1 MALSGYDALRIKLLE
16 IPDAVRERGEELA
29 NGLQLRQPQVTN
41 YAIAASVRAEYWF
54 NVSLRW
60 EDDRPRA
67 VLYCSCPVGKDGR
80 GCQHE
85 WALARHFVRA
95 GILPPTILPIEDATT
110 LTAPLGPSSWW
121 RHALPAVFDQWA
133 AEDRGKPEQ
142 PTTRRR
148 TTPDETQL
156 VYLIDPSSESGKRQ
170 QISVIVAVEKRRQ
183 RDGEWGAP
191 KAISVSSEAWETAAN
206 AEDRIIAQ
214 LLVGARPANE
224 FQPVVPTSARPSARF
239 VLADSSLNVTLRRIC
254 ATMRARVRYSA
265 QDAYQPLRW
274 NDSEPWMLDL
284 ACVREAATDDIEQ
297 WRLAGRLVR
306 GVDLHFDDDGNVVP
320 DPDAPRSHLIDRDAA
335 HDAASEHAHEGDGDA
350 EHAESTT
357 ASYGAN
363 GGNGVGDHPVL
374 ALSDVVVRGSYCLIG
389 GSVEPLAPGTDTRFL
404 EYLRTAPAIVAA
416 SHEIPALIDSLMQ
429 LPAHLRV
436 RWPSG
441 IVIDERI
448 GQPVP
453 TLSIVVAPTAV
464 GAYATASVNLQFAYG
479 TRLLSVTGGRDRF
492 FEHDTRTLTHRDR
505 EAESRALMLLEE
517 QGAQRTRW
525 TAANMPSHEIA
536 VTRAVVLALAMNQ
549 VGWNVTLDGASLRT
563 DVQTFVRMSSGID
576 WFELDAGVEFS
587 DGQTVPLSALR
598 AARAEGIRMLTME
611 DGSLLGVPFEW
622 IDEMEPVVQLG
633 EKQGKNYRFRA
644 TQAALVDALLASAQ
658 TVDVE
663 VMIERIRHELR
674 SFTEVESV
682 EPPESF
688 VGMLRPYQK
697 LGLGWMQLLQRCGLG
712 GVLAD
717 DMGLGK
723 TVQVLALLD
732 GQRQLGQGASL
743 LVVPNS
749 LVFNWQRE
757 AERFTPGLR
766 VGIHFGASREKVA
779 PKFDDLD
786 LVITTYGTLRR
797 DVTKLATVFFDYIIL
812 DEAQAIK
819 NASAD
824 VTRAVRALRGTHR
837 LALSGTP
844 VENHLGE
851 LWSLFEFLNPGLLG
865 AAPAFRRLLSA
876 PATMSTAV
884 RGPLAPDAQAIAAVA
899 QALRP
904 FMMRRTKAQVATDL
918 PPRTER
924 TLYVELEGD
933 ERASY
938 DALLARIRNDLNAT
952 IDKVGMGRAKMQVL
966 EALLRLRQAASHR
979 GLTDDTKLDAESAKL
994 DALVDELKEVIEG
1007 GHKALVFSQFTSLL
1021 AIVKRR
1027 LDQAGI
1033 VYEYLDGKTRDREA
1047 KVDRFQNDTECP
1059 VFLISLKAGGT
1070 GLNLTAAEYVFL
1082 LDPWWNPATEAQAID
1097 RAHRIGQN
1105 RHVIATRLVAKDTVE
1120 ERILELQAG
1129 KRALAD
1135 AILGGDSGPIAGLG
1149 REELEQLLR

>member
-1 MALSGYDALRIKLLE
+1 MPLSGYDALRIKLHE
-16 IPDAVRERGEELA
+16 VPDAIRERGELLA

-41 YAIAASVRAEYWF
+41 HAIAASVRGDYWY
-54 NVSLRW
+54 NVSVRW

-67 VLYCSCPVGKDGR
+67 VLYCSCPDGR
-80 GCQHE
+80 DGECCKHV

-95 GILPPTILPIEDATT
+95 GILPATIMPVEDATT
-110 LTAPLGPSSWW
+110 LTSPLGPASWW
-121 RHALPAVFDQWA
+121 RHALPAVFEQWA
-133 AEDRGKPEQ
+133 AEDRTRPIGPAQ
-142 PTTRRR
+142 RRR
-148 TTPDETQL
+148 TVPDETRI
-156 VYLIDPSSESGKRQ
+156 VYLVDPNSESAKRQ
-170 QISVIVAVEKRRQ
+170 TVSVVVATEKRRQ
-183 RDGEWGAP
+183 RDGEWGAA
-191 KAISVSSEAWETAAN
+191 KAISVGSEGWELAATE
-206 AEDRIIAQ
+206 ADRTIAQ
-214 LLVGARPANE
+214 LLLGARPANE
-224 FQPVVPTSARPSARF
+224 FIPITSSVARPSSRF
-239 VLADSSLNVTLRRIC
+239 VLADASLGVTLRRIC
-254 ATMRARVRYSA
+254 ETSRARVRYA
-265 QDAYQPLRW
+265 TDQLWQPLSW
-274 NDSEPWMLDL
+274 SASEPWSLDL
-284 ACVREAATDDIEQ
+284 ACVREAADGEIEQ
-297 WRLAGRLVR
+297 WRFIGRLVH
-306 GVDLHFDDDGNVVP
+306 GVDLPFEGENGDELFLEDSSADNHDG
-320 DPDAPRSHLIDRDAA
+320 
-335 HDAASEHAHEGDGDA
+335 E
-350 EHAESTT
+350 
-357 ASYGAN
+357 
-363 GGNGVGDHPVL
+363 
-374 ALSDVVVRGSYCLIG
+374 ALSGDSRGREVRALADVVVRGTACFMD
-389 GSVEPLAPGTDTRFL
+389 GSVETLAPGTDVRFL
-404 EYLRTAPAIVAA
+404 AYLKTAPPIVAA
-416 SHEIPALIDSLMQ
+416 PHEIPALIDSLMQ
-429 LPAHLRV
+429 LPANMRV
-436 RWPSG
+436 RWPAG
-441 IVIDERI
+441 IVIAERI
-448 GQPVP
+448 GTPVP
-453 TLSIVVAPTAV
+453 HLSIVVAPTAV

-479 TRLLSVTGGRDRF
+479 SRIMPAASGRDRF

-505 EAESRALMLLEE
+505 ESESRALALLEE
-517 QGAQRTRW
+517 QGAQKTRW
-525 TAANMPSHEIA
+525 NAPNMPSHEIP
-536 VTRAVVLALAMNQ
+536 VTRAVLLALSMNQ
-549 VGWNVTLDGASLRT
+549 AGWQVTLDGASVRT

-576 WFELDAGVEFS
+576 WFELDAGIEFA

-598 AARAEGIRMLTME
+598 AARADGVRMLTLE

-622 IDEMEPVVQLG
+622 IDEMEPVIALG
-633 EKQGKNYRFRA
+633 ERQGKNYRFRT

-674 SFTEVESV
+674 SFSEVESV
-682 EPPESF
+682 DPPDTF
-688 VGMLRPYQK
+688 VGTLRPYQRT
-697 LGLGWMQLLQRCGLG
+697 GLGWMQLLQRCGLG

-732 GQRQLGQGASL
+732 GQRQLGLGASL

-766 VGIHFGASREKVA
+766 VGIHFGAAREKLA
-779 PKFDDLD
+779 PRFDDLD

-797 DVTKLATVFFDYIIL
+797 DVTKLATVYFDYIIL

-819 NASAD
+819 NSSAD
-824 VTRAVRALRGTHR
+824 VTRAVRALRGTNR

-865 AAPAFRRLLSA
+865 AAPAFRRLLAS
-876 PATMSTAV
+876 PSTMSTAV
-884 RGPLAPDAQAIAAVA
+884 RGPTAPDAKAIAAVA

-904 FMMRRTKAQVATDL
+904 FMMRRTKSQVATDL
-918 PPRTER
+918 PARTER
-924 TLYVELEGD
+924 TLYVELEGE

-938 DALLARIRNDLNAT
+938 DALLRRIRNDLNET
-952 IDKVGMGRAKMQVL
+952 IDKVGMGKAKMQVL

-979 GLTDDTKLDAESAKL
+979 GLTDETQLDSESAKL
-994 DALVDELKEVIEG
+994 DALVDELQEVIEG

-1027 LDQAGI
+1027 LDAAGI

-1047 KVDRFQNDTECP
+1047 RVDRFQNDTECP

-1097 RAHRIGQN
+1097 RAHRIGQS

-1135 AILGGDSGPIAGLG
+1135 AILGGEAGPMAGLG

>member
-1 MALSGYDALRIKLLE
+1 MSLSGYDALRIKLHE
-16 IPDAVRERGEELA
+16 VPDAIRERGELLA

-41 YAIAASVRAEYWF
+41 HAIAASVHGGYWY
-54 NVSLRW
+54 NVSVRW

-67 VLYCSCPVGKDGR
+67 VLYCSCPDGR
-80 GCQHE
+80 DGECCKHI

-95 GILPPTILPIEDATT
+95 GILPATIMPLEDATT
-110 LTAPLGPSSWW
+110 LISPLGPASWW
-121 RHALPAVFDQWA
+121 RHALPAVFEQWSA
-133 AEDRGKPEQ
+133 DDRIRPVVQ
-142 PTTRRR
+142 PPRRR
-148 TTPDETQL
+148 TEPDETRI
-156 VYLIDPSSESGKRQ
+156 VYLVDPNSESGKKQ
-170 QISVIVAVEKRRQ
+170 TVSVVVAAEKRRQ
-183 RDGEWGAP
+183 RDGEWGAA
-191 KAISVSSEAWETAAN
+191 KAISVASEGWDAAAN
-206 AEDRIIAQ
+206 ADDRIIAQ
-214 LLVGARPANE
+214 LLLGARPANE
-224 FQPVVPTSARPSARF
+224 FIPITASVARPSSRF
-239 VLADSSLNVTLRRIC
+239 VLSDPSLGVTLRRIC
-254 ATMRARVRYSA
+254 ETLRARVRYSA
-265 QDAYQPLRW
+265 EELWQPLSW
-274 NDSEPWMLDL
+274 SVGEPWSLDL
-284 ACVREAATDDIEQ
+284 ACVREAADSEIEQ
-297 WRLAGRLVR
+297 WRFIGRLVHGAELGFEGENGDEMFIEDSSDHSLNTDSR
-306 GVDLHFDDDGNVVP
+306 GREVR
-320 DPDAPRSHLIDRDAA
+320 A
-335 HDAASEHAHEGDGDA
+335 
-350 EHAESTT
+350 
-357 ASYGAN
+357 
-363 GGNGVGDHPVL
+363 L
-374 ALSDVVVRGSYCLIG
+374 ADVVVRGTYAFIG
-389 GSVEPLAPGTDTRFL
+389 GGVETLTAGTDTRFL
-404 EYLRTAPAIVAA
+404 DYLKLAPPIVAA
-416 SHEIPALIDSLMQ
+416 PHEIPALIDSLMQ
-429 LPAHLRV
+429 LPANMRV
-436 RWPSG
+436 RWPAG
-441 IVIDERI
+441 IVIAERI
-448 GQPVP
+448 GTPIP
-453 TLSIVVAPTAV
+453 HLSIVVAPTAV

-479 TRLLSVTGGRDRF
+479 SRLLPAGGGRDRF

-505 EAESRALMLLEE
+505 EGESRALALLEE

-525 TAANMPSHEIA
+525 NAPAMPSHEVP
-536 VTRAVVLALAMNQ
+536 VTRAVMLALAMNQ
-549 VGWNVTLDGASLRT
+549 IGWQVTLDGATLRT

-576 WFELDAGVEFS
+576 WFDLDAGIEFA

-598 AARAEGIRMLTME
+598 AARAEGVRMMTLE

-622 IDEMEPVVQLG
+622 IDEMEPVIALG
-633 EKQGKNYRFRA
+633 ERQGKNYRFRS
-644 TQAALVDALLASAQ
+644 TQAALVDALLANAQ

-674 SFTEVESV
+674 SFSEVESV
-682 EPPESF
+682 DPPETF
-688 VGMLRPYQK
+688 VGTLRPYQR

-732 GQRQLGQGASL
+732 GQRQLGNGASL

-766 VGIHFGASREKVA
+766 VGIHFGATREKVA
-779 PKFDDLD
+779 PRFDDLD

-797 DVTKLATVFFDYIIL
+797 DVTKLATVYFDYIIL

-824 VTRAVRALRGTHR
+824 VTRAVRALRGTNR

-865 AAPAFRRLLSA
+865 AAPAFRRLLAS

-884 RGPLAPDAQAIAAVA
+884 RGPMAPDAQAIAAVA

-918 PPRTER
+918 PARTER
-924 TLYVELEGD
+924 TLYVELEGE

-938 DALLARIRNDLNAT
+938 DALLRRIRNDLNET
-952 IDKVGMGRAKMQVL
+952 IDKVGMGKAKMQVL

-979 GLTDDTKLDAESAKL
+979 GLTDETKLDSESAKL
-994 DALVDELKEVIEG
+994 DALVDELQEVIEG

-1027 LDQAGI
+1027 LDAVGI

-1047 KVDRFQNDTECP
+1047 RVDRFQNDTECP

-1097 RAHRIGQN
+1097 RAHRIGQS

-1135 AILGGDSGPIAGLG
+1135 AILGGEAGPMAGLG

>member
-1 MALSGYDALRIKLLE
+1 MPLSGYDALRIKLHE
-16 IPDAVRERGEELA
+16 VPDSVRERGELLA

-41 YAIAASVRAEYWF
+41 YAIAASVRGDYWY
-54 NVSLRW
+54 NVSIRW

-67 VLYCSCPVGKDGR
+67 VLYCSCPIGRDGD
-80 GCQHE
+80 CCKHI

-95 GILPPTILPIEDATT
+95 GILPPTIMPVEDATT
-110 LTAPLGPSSWW
+110 LTSPLGPAAWW
-121 RHALPAVFDQWA
+121 RHALPAVFEQWA
-133 AEDRGKPEQ
+133 AEDRTQ
-142 PTTRRR
+142 PVVQPPRRR
-148 TTPDETQL
+148 SVPDETRI
-156 VYLIDPSSESGKRQ
+156 VYLVDPNTESGKKQ
-170 QISVIVAVEKRRQ
+170 MVSVVVALEKRRQ
-183 RDGEWGAP
+183 RDGEWGAA
-191 KAISVSSEAWETAAN
+191 KSISVSSEGWEAA
-206 AEDRIIAQ
+206 ADEQDRMIAQ
-214 LLVGARPANE
+214 LLLGARPANE
-224 FQPVVPTSARPSARF
+224 FIPVSSASTRPSARF
-239 VLADSSLNVTLRRIC
+239 ILADASLPVTLRRIC
-254 ATMRARVRYSA
+254 DTDRARIRYTS
-265 QDAYQPLRW
+265 DEAYQPLRW
-274 NDSEPWMLDL
+274 KDDEAWSLDL
-284 ACVREAATDDIEQ
+284 SCVREAAEGEIEQ
-297 WRLAGRLVR
+297 WRFTGRLVR
-306 GVDLHFDDDGNVVP
+306 GLEQTFEGENGDELVIEDEVATAPGL
-320 DPDAPRSHLIDRDAA
+320 DASGR
-335 HDAASEHAHEGDGDA
+335 
-350 EHAESTT
+350 
-357 ASYGAN
+357 
-363 GGNGVGDHPVL
+363 PVRAL
-374 ALSDVVVRGSYCLIG
+374 ADVVVRGAYSLSG
-389 GSVEPLAPGTDTRFL
+389 GTVEPLAPGTDTRFL
-404 EYLRTAPAIVAA
+404 EYLKHAPPIIAA
-416 SHEIPALIDSLMQ
+416 PHEIPALIDSLMQ
-429 LPAHLRV
+429 LPPNMRV
-436 RWPSG
+436 RWPAG
-441 IVIDERI
+441 IVIAERI

-453 TLSIVVAPTAV
+453 QLSIVVAPTAV

-479 TRLLSVTGGRDRF
+479 TRMLPAGAGRDRF

-505 EAESRALMLLEE
+505 EAESQALALLEE

-525 TAANMPSHEIA
+525 NAPNMPSHEIP
-536 VTRAVVLALAMNQ
+536 VTRAMMLALAMNQ
-549 VGWNVTLDGASLRT
+549 AGWQVTLDGATVRA

-576 WFELDAGVEFS
+576 WFDLDAGVEFS
-587 DGQTVPLSALR
+587 DGQVVPLSALR

-622 IDEMEPVVQLG
+622 IDEMEPVIALG
-633 EKQGKNYRFRA
+633 ERQGKNYRFRS

-663 VMIERIRHELR
+663 VMVERIRHELR

-688 VGMLRPYQK
+688 VGTLRPYQK

-732 GQRQLGQGASL
+732 GQRQTGNGASL

-766 VGIHFGASREKVA
+766 VGIHFGASREKLA
-779 PKFDDLD
+779 PKFDDFD

-876 PATMSTAV
+876 PTAMSTAV
-884 RGPLAPDAQAIAAVA
+884 RGPLAPDAKAVAAVA

-918 PPRTER
+918 PARTER
-924 TLYVELEGD
+924 TLYVELEGE

-938 DALLARIRNDLNAT
+938 DALLARVRSDLNAT
-952 IDKVGMGRAKMQVL
+952 IDKVGLGKAKMQVL

-979 GLTDDTKLDAESAKL
+979 GLADVSQIEANSAKL
-994 DALVDELKEVIEG
+994 DALVDELQEVIEG

-1027 LDQAGI
+1027 LDAVGI

-1047 KVDRFQNDTECP
+1047 KVDRFQNDAECP

-1097 RAHRIGQN
+1097 RAHRIGQS

>member
-1 MALSGYDALRIKLLE
+1 MRQLADRVGGTERQSGIVERRVVAEIAGMPLSGYDALRIKLHE
-16 IPDAVRERGEELA
+16 VPDAVRERGELLA

-41 YAIAASVRAEYWF
+41 HAIAASVRGGYWY
-54 NVSLRW
+54 NVSVRW

-67 VLYCSCPVGKDGR
+67 VLYCSCPNGRDGE
-80 GCQHE
+80 CCKHV

-95 GILPPTILPIEDATT
+95 GILPATIMPAEDATT
-110 LTAPLGPSSWW
+110 LTSPLGPASWW
-121 RHALPAVFDQWA
+121 RHALPAVFEQWA
-133 AEDRGKPEQ
+133 TEDRGRPVT
-142 PTTRRR
+142 PLPRRR
-148 TTPDETQL
+148 SAPDETRL
-156 VYLIDPSSESGKRQ
+156 VYLVDPSSESGKRQ
-170 QISVIVAVEKRRQ
+170 MVSVVVAVEKRRQ
-183 RDGEWGAP
+183 RDGEWGAA
-191 KAISVSSEAWETAAN
+191 KAISVSSEAWELAAN
-206 AEDRIIAQ
+206 DEDRVIAQ
-214 LLVGARPANE
+214 LLLGARPAND
-224 FQPVVPTSARPSARF
+224 FVPVSPTNARPSARF
-239 VLADSSLNVTLRRIC
+239 ILPDSALPVTLRRVC
-254 ATMRARVRYSA
+254 ETGRARVRYVA
-265 QDAYQPLRW
+265 QESYLPLRW
-274 NDSEPWMLDL
+274 NDAEPWSLDL
-284 ACVREAATDDIEQ
+284 ACVREAAEGEIEQ
-297 WRLAGRLVR
+297 WRFGGRLVR
-306 GVDLHFDDDGNVVP
+306 SVEPPPDSENGDELPVDDDATY
-320 DPDAPRSHLIDRDAA
+320 DPAVDVRGRPAR
-335 HDAASEHAHEGDGDA
+335 
-350 EHAESTT
+350 T
-357 ASYGAN
+357 
-363 GGNGVGDHPVL
+363 L
-374 ALSDVVVRGSYCLIG
+374 ADVVVRGMYAFHEG
-389 GSVEPLAPGTDTRFL
+389 TVEPLAEGTDTRFL
-404 EYLRTAPAIVAA
+404 EYLRNAPPIVAA
-416 SHEIPALIDSLMQ
+416 PHEIPALIDSLMQ
-429 LPAHLRV
+429 LPANMRV
-436 RWPSG
+436 RWPAG
-441 IVIDERI
+441 IVIAERI
-448 GQPVP
+448 GTPVP
-453 TLSIVVAPTAV
+453 HLSITVAPTAV
-464 GAYATASVNLQFAYG
+464 GAYATASVNMQFAYG
-479 TRLLSVTGGRDRF
+479 ARLLPASGGRDRF

-505 EAESRALMLLEE
+505 EAESRALALLEE
-517 QGAQRTRW
+517 QGAQKTRW
-525 TAANMPSHEIA
+525 NAPNMPSHEIP
-536 VTRAVVLALAMNQ
+536 VTRAVTLALAMNQ
-549 VGWNVTLDGASLRT
+549 QGWQVTLDGATLRT

-576 WFELDAGVEFS
+576 WFDLDAGIEFS
-587 DGQTVPLSALR
+587 DGQTVPLTALR
-598 AARAEGIRMLTME
+598 AARADGVRMLTME
-611 DGSLLGVPFEW
+611 DGSLIGVPFEW
-622 IDEMEPVVQLG
+622 IDEMEPVIALG
-633 EKQGKNYRFRA
+633 ERQGKNYRFRS

-674 SFTEVESV
+674 SFTEVESID
-682 EPPESF
+682 PPETF
-688 VGMLRPYQK
+688 VGTLRPYQR

-732 GQRQLGQGASL
+732 GQRQLANGPSL

-779 PKFDDLD
+779 PRFDEFD

-797 DVTKLATVFFDYIIL
+797 DVTKLALVYFDYIIL

-819 NASAD
+819 NSAAD
-824 VTRAVRALRGTHR
+824 VTRAVRALRGTNR

-865 AAPAFRRLLSA
+865 AAPAFRRLLAA
-876 PATMSTAV
+876 PSTMSTAV
-884 RGPLAPDAQAIAAVA
+884 RGPMAPDAKAIAAVA

-904 FMMRRTKAQVATDL
+904 FMMRRTKSQVATDL
-918 PPRTER
+918 PARTER
-924 TLYVELEGD
+924 TLYVELEGE

-938 DALLARIRNDLNAT
+938 DALLRRIRNDLNET
-952 IDKVGMGRAKMQVL
+952 IDKVGMGKAKMQVL

-979 GLTDDTKLDAESAKL
+979 GLTDETKLDAESAKL
-994 DALVDELKEVIEG
+994 DALVDELQEVIEG

-1027 LDQAGI
+1027 LDAAGI

-1047 KVDRFQNDTECP
+1047 RVDRFQNDDACP

-1097 RAHRIGQN
+1097 RAHRIGQS

-1135 AILGGDSGPIAGLG
+1135 AILGGEAGPIAGLG

>member
-1 MALSGYDALRIKLLE
+1 MPLSGYDALQTKLSE
-16 IPDAVRERGEELA
+16 VPDAVRERGEQLA

-41 YAIAASVRAEYWF
+41 YAIAASVRGDYWF
-54 NVSLRW
+54 NVSIRW

-67 VLYCSCPVGKDGR
+67 VLYCSCPDGR
-80 GCQHE
+80 DGVCCQHV
-85 WALARHFVRA
+85 WAMARHFVRA
-95 GILPPTILPIEDATT
+95 GILPATIMPIEDATT
-110 LTAPLGPSSWW
+110 LTSPLGPASWW
-121 RHALPAVFDQWA
+121 RHALPAVLEQWA
-133 AEDRGKPEQ
+133 AEDRTRPAAHA
-142 PTTRRR
+142 TRRNLDADDVR
-148 TTPDETQL
+148 L
-156 VYLIDPSSESGKRQ
+156 VYLVDPSADSAKRQ
-170 QISVIVAVEKRRQ
+170 AVSVAVAVEKRRQ

-191 KAISVSSEAWETAAN
+191 KPISVSSDVWESAAN
-206 AEDRIIAQ
+206 ADDRIIAQ
-214 LLVGARPANE
+214 LLVGARPSTE
-224 FQPVVPTSARPSARF
+224 FVPVSAPTARPSARF
-239 VLADSSLNVTLRRIC
+239 VLSDAALNVSLRRIC
-254 ATMRARVRYSA
+254 DTGRAFVKRASDDRYE
-265 QDAYQPLRW
+265 PLRW
-274 NDSEPWMLDL
+274 IDGDAWSLDL
-284 ACVREAATDDIEQ
+284 ACIRESAKDGSEQ
-297 WRLAGRLVR
+297 WRFSGRLVR
-306 GVDLHFDDDGNVVP
+306 G
-320 DPDAPRSHLIDRDAA
+320 DAPAVD
-335 HDAASEHAHEGDGDA
+335 GDGTDDLFIEEREDLA
-350 EHAESTT
+350 VDVD
-357 ASYGAN
+357 AN
-363 GGNGVGDHPVL
+363 GRPIR
-374 ALSDVVVRGSYCLIG
+374 ALKDVIVRGNFVFVDQSI
-389 GSVEPLAPGTDTRFL
+389 EPLARGTDTRFVD
-404 EYLRTAPAIVAA
+404 YLRNAPPIIAA
-416 SHEIPALIDSLMQ
+416 THEVPALIDSLMQ
-429 LPAHLRV
+429 LPANMRV

-441 IVIDERI
+441 IVMAERI
-448 GQPVP
+448 GTPIP
-453 TLSIVVAPTAV
+453 ILAIAVAPTAV

-479 TRLLSVTGGRDRF
+479 SRMMPAIGGRDRF

-505 EAESRALMLLEE
+505 ESESRALALLEE
-517 QGAQRTRW
+517 QGAQKTRW
-525 TAANMPSHEIA
+525 VGPGMPSHEIA
-536 VTRAVVLALAMNQ
+536 VTRAVTLALAMNQ
-549 VGWNVTLDGASLRT
+549 QGWQVSLDGATLRT

-576 WFELDAGVEFS
+576 WFDLDAGIEFS
-587 DGQTVPLSALR
+587 DGQMVPLSALR
-598 AARAEGIRMLTME
+598 SARAEGVRMLTMD
-611 DGSLLGVPFEW
+611 DGSLIGVPFEW
-622 IDEMEPVVQLG
+622 IDEMEPVIALG
-633 EKQGKNYRFRA
+633 EAQGKNYRFRS

-663 VMIERIRHELR
+663 VMVERIRHELR
-674 SFTEVESV
+674 SFTEVEAV
-682 EPPESF
+682 DPPATF
-688 VGMLRPYQK
+688 TGTLRPYQR

-732 GQRQLGQGASL
+732 SQRTHSKGASL

-757 AERFTPGLR
+757 AERFTPELR
-766 VGIHFGASREKVA
+766 VGIHFGATREKVA
-779 PKFDDLD
+779 PQFDDLD

-797 DVTKLATVFFDYIIL
+797 DVTKLATVYFDYIIL

-865 AAPAFRRLLSA
+865 TAPVFRRLMSS
-876 PATMSTAV
+876 PSTMSTAV
-884 RGPLAPDAQAIAAVA
+884 HGPMAPDAKAVAAIA

-924 TLYVELEGD
+924 TLYVELGAE

-938 DALLARIRNDLNAT
+938 DALLARIRSDLNAT
-952 IDKVGMGRAKMQVL
+952 IEKVGMGKAKMQVL

-979 GLTDDTKLDAESAKL
+979 GLTDDTMLDAESAKL
-994 DALVDELKEVIEG
+994 DELVGELTEVIGG

-1027 LDQAGI
+1027 LDAAGI

-1047 KVDRFQNDTECP
+1047 HVNRFQNDPECP

-1097 RAHRIGQN
+1097 RAHRIGQS

-1135 AILGGDSGPIAGLG
+1135 AILGGDAGPMAGLG

>member
-1 MALSGYDALRIKLLE
+1 MPLSGYDALRIKLHE
-16 IPDAVRERGEELA
+16 VPDTVRERGELLA

-41 YAIAASVRAEYWF
+41 HAIAASVRGDYWF
-54 NVSLRW
+54 NVSVRW

-67 VLYCSCPVGKDGR
+67 VLYCSCPNGRDGD
-80 GCQHE
+80 CCKHV

-95 GILPPTILPIEDATT
+95 GILPATIMPVEDATT
-110 LTAPLGPSSWW
+110 LTSPLGPSAWW
-121 RHALPAVFDQWA
+121 RHALPAVFEQWA
-133 AEDRGKPEQ
+133 AEDRTHPTLQ
-142 PTTRRR
+142 PPRRR
-148 TTPDETQL
+148 TAPEETRI
-156 VYLIDPSSESGKRQ
+156 VYLVDPSAESGKRRVV
-170 QISVIVAVEKRRQ
+170 SVVVSVEKRRQ

-191 KAISVSSEAWETAAN
+191 KSTSVASEAWDAA
-206 AEDRIIAQ
+206 ADADDRVVAQ
-214 LLVGARPANE
+214 LLLGARPANE
-224 FQPVVPTSARPSARF
+224 FIPLTPSSGRPSARF
-239 VLADSSLNVTLRRIC
+239 MLSDVSLGVTLRRIC
-254 ATMRARVRYSA
+254 ETGRARVRYA
-265 QDAYQPLRW
+265 ADQPVQPLTW
-274 NDSEPWMLDL
+274 KDDESWSLDL
-284 ACVREAATDDIEQ
+284 ACVREASEGEIEQ
-297 WRLAGRLVR
+297 WRFTGRLVR
-306 GVDLHFDDDGNVVP
+306 GAELSYEGENGDELLFDDEVAAVP
-320 DPDAPRSHLIDRDAA
+320 GIDARGR
-335 HDAASEHAHEGDGDA
+335 EMR
-350 EHAESTT
+350 
-357 ASYGAN
+357 
-363 GGNGVGDHPVL
+363 
-374 ALSDVVVRGSYCLIG
+374 ALSDVVVRGSYCFG
-389 GSVEPLAPGTDTRFL
+389 GGTVEPLAPGTDTRFL
-404 EYLRTAPAIVAA
+404 DYLRNAPPIVAA
-416 SHEIPALIDSLMQ
+416 PHEIPQLIDSLMQ
-429 LPAHLRV
+429 LPANMRV
-436 RWPSG
+436 RWPAG
-441 IVIDERI
+441 IVIAERI
-448 GQPVP
+448 GTPIPQ
-453 TLSIVVAPTAV
+453 LSITVAPTAV
-464 GAYATASVNLQFAYG
+464 GAYATATVNLQFAYG
-479 TRLLSVTGGRDRF
+479 SRLLPCGAGRDRF

-505 EAESRALMLLEE
+505 ESESNALALLEE

-525 TAANMPSHEIA
+525 NAPNMPSHEIP
-536 VTRAVVLALAMNQ
+536 VTRAMMLALAMNQ
-549 VGWNVTLDGASLRT
+549 AGWQVTLDGAMVRA

-576 WFELDAGVEFS
+576 WFDLDAGVEFS
-587 DGQTVPLSALR
+587 DGQTVPLSVLR
-598 AARAEGIRMLTME
+598 AARAEGVRMLTME

-622 IDEMEPVVQLG
+622 IDEMEPVIAMG
-633 EKQGKNYRFRA
+633 EREGKHYRFRA

-674 SFTEVESV
+674 SFTEVESI
-682 EPPESF
+682 EPPDTF
-688 VGMLRPYQK
+688 VGTLRPYQK

-732 GQRQLGQGASL
+732 GQRQLGNGASL

-766 VGIHFGASREKVA
+766 VGIHFGATREKLA
-779 PKFDDLD
+779 PKFDEFD

-797 DVTKLATVFFDYIIL
+797 DVTKLATVYFDYIIL

-819 NASAD
+819 NAAAD

-865 AAPAFRRLLSA
+865 AAPAFRRLLAA
-876 PATMSTAV
+876 PTAMSTAV
-884 RGPLAPDAQAIAAVA
+884 RGPLAPDAKAIAAVA

-918 PPRTER
+918 PARTER
-924 TLYVELEGD
+924 TLYVELEGE

-938 DALLARIRNDLNAT
+938 DALLRRVRSDLNDT
-952 IDKVGMGRAKMQVL
+952 IDKVGLGRAKMQVL

-979 GLTDDTKLDAESAKL
+979 GLTDDAQLDAQSAKL
-994 DALVDELKEVIEG
+994 DALVDELQEVIEG

-1027 LDQAGI
+1027 LDAVGI
-1033 VYEYLDGKTRDREA
+1033 VYEYLDGKTRDRES
-1047 KVDRFQNDTECP
+1047 KVDRFQSDAACP

-1097 RAHRIGQN
+1097 RAHRIGQS

-1135 AILGGDSGPIAGLG
+1135 AILGGEAGPIAGLG

>member
-1 MALSGYDALRIKLLE
+1 MPLSGYDALRIKLHE
-16 IPDAVRERGEELA
+16 VPDAVRERGELLA

-41 YAIAASVRAEYWF
+41 HAIAASVRGGYWY
-54 NVSLRW
+54 NVSVRW

-67 VLYCSCPVGKDGR
+67 VLYCSCPNGRDGE
-80 GCQHE
+80 CCKHI

-95 GILPPTILPIEDATT
+95 GILPASVMPAEDATT
-110 LTAPLGPSSWW
+110 LTSPLGPASWW
-121 RHALPAVFDQWA
+121 RHALPAVFEQWA
-133 AEDRGKPEQ
+133 ADDRTRVVVQ
-142 PTTRRR
+142 PPRRR
-148 TTPDETQL
+148 SAPDETRI
-156 VYLIDPSSESGKRQ
+156 VYLVDPSAESGKRQ
-170 QISVIVAVEKRRQ
+170 VVSVVVAVQKRRQ

-191 KAISVSSEAWETAAN
+191 KAISVASEAWELAAN
-206 AEDRIIAQ
+206 NDDRTVAQ
-214 LLVGARPANE
+214 LLLGSRPANE
-224 FQPVVPTSARPSARF
+224 FIPITASVARPSSRF
-239 VLADSSLNVTLRRIC
+239 IIADAAIGVTLRRIC
-254 ATMRARVRYSA
+254 ETTRASVRYGA
-265 QDAYQPLRW
+265 QDDYQPLRW
-274 NDSEPWMLDL
+274 VDAEPWSLDL
-284 ACVREAATDDIEQ
+284 ACVREASDGEIEQ
-297 WRLAGRLVR
+297 WRFTGRLVR
-306 GVDLHFDDDGNVVP
+306 GAMPLADGDNGDELEVQ
-320 DPDAPRSHLIDRDAA
+320 DDAA
-335 HDAASEHAHEGDGDA
+335 YAFAAASGMDE
-350 EHAESTT
+350 
-357 ASYGAN
+357 YGR
-363 GGNGVGDHPVL
+363 PVRAL
-374 ALSDVVVRGSYCLIG
+374 ADVVVRGLYCFHHG
-389 GSVEPLAPGTDTRFL
+389 TVEPLAAGTDTRFL
-404 EYLRTAPAIVAA
+404 EYLRTAPPIIAA
-416 SHEIPALIDSLMQ
+416 PHEIPALIDSLMQ
-429 LPAHLRV
+429 LPANMRV
-436 RWPSG
+436 RWPAG
-441 IVIDERI
+441 IVIAERI
-448 GQPVP
+448 GTPMPHVA
-453 TLSIVVAPTAV
+453 IVVAPTAV

-479 TRLLSVTGGRDRF
+479 SRLLPASGGRDRF

-505 EAESRALMLLEE
+505 EAESRALALIEE
-517 QGAQRTRW
+517 QGAQKTRW
-525 TAANMPSHEIA
+525 NAPNMPSHEIP
-536 VTRAVVLALAMNQ
+536 VTRAITLALAMNQ
-549 VGWNVTLDGASLRT
+549 QGWHVTLDGATLRT

-576 WFELDAGVEFS
+576 WFDLDAGIEFS
-587 DGQTVPLSALR
+587 DGQSIPLSALR
-598 AARAEGIRMLTME
+598 AARAEGVRMLTME

-622 IDEMEPVVQLG
+622 VDEMEPVVALG
-633 EKQGKNYRFRA
+633 ERAGKNYRFRA

-658 TVDVE
+658 TVDVD

-682 EPPESF
+682 DPPDTF
-688 VGMLRPYQK
+688 VGTLRPYQR

-732 GQRQLGQGASL
+732 GQRQLAAGPSL

-766 VGIHFGASREKVA
+766 VGIHFGATREKIT
-779 PKFDDLD
+779 PRFDEYD

-819 NASAD
+819 NSSAD
-824 VTRAVRALRGTHR
+824 VTRAVRALRGTNR

-876 PATMSTAV
+876 PATMTSAV
-884 RGPLAPDAQAIAAVA
+884 RGPMAPDAKSIAAVA

-918 PPRTER
+918 PARTER

-952 IDKVGMGRAKMQVL
+952 IDKVGLGKAKMQVL

-979 GLTDDTKLDAESAKL
+979 GLTDPTKLDAESAKL
-994 DALVDELKEVIEG
+994 DALVDELQEVIEG

-1027 LDQAGI
+1027 LDAAGI
-1033 VYEYLDGKTRDREA
+1033 VYEYLDGKTRDRES
-1047 KVDRFQNDTECP
+1047 KVDRFQSDPDCP

-1135 AILGGDSGPIAGLG
+1135 AILGGEAGPIAGLG